1 MRSDA
6 LVFLA
11 LTAVFATGCTQFPE
25 LEDTVSEEAR
35 NAPYMS
41 LEPVENLRA
50 GVPENRIE
58 DTDTEAMEARI
69 ARLRTRAARLSGSVV
84 DSRTRSRMSRG
95 VE

>member
-11 LTAVFATGCTQFPE
+11 LTAVFATGCTQFPA

-50 GVPENRIE
+50 GVPEDRIA
-58 DTDTEAMEARI
+58 DTDTAAMEARI
-69 ARLRTRAARLSGSVV
+69 ARLRARAARLSGNVV

>member
-11 LTAVFATGCTQFPE
+11 LTAVFATGCTQFPA

-35 NAPYMS
+35 NAPYMT
-41 LEPVENLRA
+41 LEPVETLRA
-50 GVPENRIE
+50 GVPGNRIE
-58 DTDTEAMEARI
+58 DTDTATMEARI

-84 DSRTRSRMSRG
+84 DSQTRSRMSRG